1 MTRVW
6 RCNGWAT
13 SRQRSFEM
21 KRQSVFLQRRV
32 EDGWSVGWI
41 FEVFRRSMKCSPS
54 AHHFKRLP
62 QICFRCQWLWHLP
75 PRTAC
80 WAANLWEIL
89 WDYGDNFIRKRG
101 QTLRKGILFVDLS
114 WIWKVVKYDS
124 KPDWDLVWSFRMMIL
139 LEIVKWPQP
148 SEELGP
154 WLMWLSCDIKHVD
167 QLAGLRWCW
176 WVGTLTKRFFTVFFE
191 VFDLDVWWC

>member
-6 RCNGWAT
+6 RCNGWVT
-13 SRQRSFEM
+13 WRQRSFEM
-21 KRQSVFLQRRV
+21 KRQSVFLQRMV
-32 EDGWSVGWI
+32 EGGWRVGWI
-41 FEVFRRSMKCSPS
+41 FEVSRRSMKCSPW
-54 AHHFKRLP
+54 AHHFKSLP
-62 QICFRCQWLWHLP
+62 RISFRCQWLWHLP

-124 KPDWDLVWSFRMMIL
+124 KPDWNPVWSFRMMIL

-148 SEELGP
+148 SEELGS

-176 WVGTLTKRFFTVFFE
+176 WVGTLTKRIF
-191 VFDLDVWWC
+191 